1 MQDYQKLTVWQ
12 RAVEL
17 AVDVYSV
24 IRTFPSD
31 EKYALSSQM
40 KRAVTSIAINIAEGC
55 GRDSQKELANF
66 VHIAQGSASELE
78 CELIIAQRLDF
89 LNKNTAEEILV
100 KVLEVKRMLWSFERK
115 LKPRPNTDN

>member
-55 GRDSQKELANF
+55 GRDSKKELINF
-66 VHIAQGSASELE
+66 VHIAQGSTSELE
-78 CELIIAQRLDF
+78 CELIIAQRLGF
-89 LNKNTAEEILV
+89 LNNSTAEEILD

-115 LKPRPNTDN
+115 INPRLKTEG